1 MLALLPLIQKL
12 ILDYMT
18 KKTHEGF
25 SFNFQAMGLF
35 AAAGVLGLIT
45 FIFLLFA
52 LQTYAAEIYGE
63 PVSWLVTAA
72 LTAVIALVIYLF
84 ASYSKR
90 KKAII
95 HRMKEEM
102 EDRLT
107 PVAQIIQ
114 QFAEPVKDHPI
125 AAVALAA
132 LAGLMAGDKLH
143 SNDKENQG

>member
-1 MLALLPLIQKL
+1 MLPLIQKL

-35 AAAGVLGLIT
+35 AAAGVFGLVT

-52 LQTYAAEIYGE
+52 LQTYTAEIYGE
-63 PVSWLVTAA
+63 PVSWLITAA
-72 LTAVIALVIYLF
+72 ITAVISLVIYLF
-84 ASYSKR
+84 ACYSKR
-90 KKAII
+90 RKAII
-95 HRMKEEM
+95 HRMKEQM

-107 PVAQIIQ
+107 PVAQIIEQ
-114 QFAEPVKDHPI
+114 IAEPVKDHPI

-132 LAGLMAGDKLH
+132 LAGLMAGDKLS
-143 SNDKENQG
+143 SNDDEKQERG